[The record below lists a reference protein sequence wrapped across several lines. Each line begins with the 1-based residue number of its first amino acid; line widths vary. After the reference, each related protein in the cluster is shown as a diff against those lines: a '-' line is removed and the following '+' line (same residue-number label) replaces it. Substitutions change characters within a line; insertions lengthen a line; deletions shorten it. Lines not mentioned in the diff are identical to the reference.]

1 MWPKNWTFSLPT
13 WAVSNSLQKRLVK
26 FLLRRTVG
34 QFLKTELDDENLD
47 VQLSGGQLRLKN
59 ALNDAI
65 SGLPLMVSSGTIGL
79 ISVSVPWTQ
88 LWTGHCELQIDDLV
102 VKTRLLD
109 DSYFME
115 SMDSK
120 EDGGSGDATDRQRT
134 NRAHLAESVVMTDG
148 GASILASSVF
158 IADDFLRAETLGYG
172 SKDEAFINKDVERM
186 VANAHE
192 ETNQYYRLRSKR
204 ATGVKASSGNRRDQ
218 QTHTSGTDGNSDSDE
233 LADCIDDIPLPPGS
247 PGGSM
252 RGLQVVSEMVDRII
266 SAVNVCVRNIS
277 VECLVATCNENT
289 GEPSD
294 SAIRLSVS
302 SVDFI
307 DDKNSTDRK
316 SEFSTES
323 NSPERQGSSDNV
335 SGDSAD
341 LSSDRKHPA
350 GIEYKVIEFRTL
362 FKLLRIS
369 GIKVTLASE
378 SKHEEVPILSAFGLP
393 VDAHMRIHRRMPFS
407 ELAPVPPKGLSSG
420 SGGRRGRRSSVE
432 SSEPLYMGPMPGE
445 FREVT
450 PSSPPSQASAT
461 MAFAAHGASTMRVRN
476 HLGEEAT
483 TSGWDVALE
492 MPDLACVLTKDQLSM
507 IMAIYK
513 TLLPLLKMRSDRQ
526 EMRDLYQEKFGEHM
540 PDMAAEVLPQLAKWV
555 SVKLKHIYI
564 AVVPYCTEILDGWEN
579 SSLAVLRLRLEKV
592 KHLAVYLK
600 EIGARWECTPTLGTR
615 SAPSSSSAHVDTE
628 FWASM
633 TREVAARGAGLYTEH
648 GQAGD
653 EESGSAIKLN
663 NSICSEGITTVTAF
677 IQSVGVYDNDP
688 SLHPVV
694 RSLVSLDRSMNAF
707 GDNSQSKEDQEHKH
721 KHRHDLN
728 QQQTPASRR
737 AARNSEKY
745 DIWMCA
751 SGSDSV
757 LTVNVGPISTVLD
770 KELVDR
776 LGAYQ
781 ELVDSILPAT
791 NKTQPYSGADD
802 LFVNRAAALSNND
815 YDRDVADS
823 IENLMRNLKISAEQ
837 KMPSKVA
844 LCSPLIRTWIL
855 LPGMLNGSSSTS
867 KATASGSQAYSRS
880 SKDSTLTPGHFCI
893 DAIDAVITNVV
904 NGTATSNKTQNDV
917 PEGHLRHPH
926 IQELLESRKS
936 VSGSGIR
943 VECESLHLYLQSM
956 EGSSAIDHIAC
967 VHGPGNHLQSPFNES
982 ISVPRP
988 HIEITTV
995 AKSGRQTRDYDAAE
1009 QFARRPPAFD
1019 AFSAVDDNI
1028 RVRMAPESELST
1040 SLKFERLAVAL
1051 SRLVVSCHL
1060 PETEISLAKAT
1071 YQRLNAIIN
1080 DFLLWQSIEE
1090 EKRSAA
1096 SEQPAEHFDN
1106 LASVSDNRPELGV
1119 SVLVDMPQMVARID
1133 TTDMFSSASGRKG
1146 LGIPP
1151 SSSSAATGSTRQQNL
1166 HNRSES
1172 QQIRLSNTQMFM
1184 SNAIIEKGR
1193 MYVTVESN
1201 QVRLSS
1207 FVDQVEVG
1215 AVLSH
1220 TFATNESQMLT
1231 PQLSLYMLT
1240 SPSIAEESEVV
1251 LKTSWNTV
1259 DYQND
1264 STCLRDLQ
1272 AFFSSAG
1279 TSGLVQPPPK
1289 PMRLSLNVQNSS
1301 LKWTPTSDPSISS
1314 AALSLDSLA
1323 VIVGINT
1330 SAPDEDREELH
1341 YYVEGLSVFGKS
1353 KDSLSSV
1360 AAVDV
1365 SSDAWVSTGRFWKDH
1380 GYSVLVHMD
1389 MVDVASRTKQGE
1401 DGPLIDLKLYSEA
1414 LVLDACADSIG
1425 SLPVLFHDL
1434 IAGLG
1439 IKTKR
1444 DQKDAE
1450 ESSASSSKKKKRVLS
1465 PQMLGQTTEDI
1476 FEEVEE
1482 NTFALAA
1489 AAAVAAPP
1497 PPIDTAAVYSYSGC
1511 SRSLRSNAIS
1521 SSTVDDYQNGFTN
1534 DFENGR
1540 DDISA
1545 LVMDEYFAPHSP
1557 PDVTEE
1563 YEVVGGGKPLSPTSA
1578 LQPMY
1583 LRRDHPQQPAQKSAA
1598 IPIHASPSKGKRV
1611 PSTWLAGKGQPVDIK
1626 MTKGKGKGKMVTSP
1640 INTDRGYHEHDPSHG
1655 RVSGRGRGASIGDR
1669 SSHSYSFGEDEDID
1683 DFDLGEYV
1691 DMGSNGEL
1699 LSEEEEEGEYMI
1711 LNDGGRLPLLKS
1723 RFADQHFGVESSVV
1737 LEPEFPATSSP
1748 KRASRSSSGVV
1759 FPSTK
1764 ILDDYPTAYSGRFQG
1779 GRDEPVR
1786 ITAMPE
1792 QLQPQKSDAG
1802 VIVDDASKFE
1812 VIEDYFKEPVPGDTT
1827 DDDSGSGDEEGQSV
1841 VYLSLDLARVEV
1853 NLYSGQDWYVSAEQP
1868 VRSSPADPSGGY
1880 VASYMD
1886 SFNDT
1891 ASVLM
1896 GMGEGP
1902 SDFVY
1907 GRVSASMPESR
1918 GPVDLRSS
1926 PLGSPR
1932 QSRNQPSRH
1941 PGRPARRCAKPK
1953 IELRATHLH
1962 AEFKQFSESSV
1973 KAYELGVNVG
1983 MLEVID
1989 QIDTS
1994 EWSKFLTRRRDAK
2007 TGLPSTLYSLATTRN
2022 RELLT
2027 KGTADSDRVTS
2038 SHMRRQRSSRWPD
2051 SNSGP
2056 MVYVQVEAVRPYA
2069 SLAAE
2074 ELRVD
2079 FEISPLRCYIHQDAL
2094 DFLIGF
2100 FESAERHSAMLS
2112 EFKQQL
2118 VRDKAG
2124 AANLDEGQGASEQR
2138 GRRLG
2143 AFGQRRSKGAEQPYF
2158 QIVHIA
2164 PINVIFDYKPRRMR
2178 TASGSGGGSIGGK
2191 AAAAAGSVASAGGAA
2206 SPSLSAVGGTNVKAS
2221 FGSGTTSNTAA
2232 SASPTAA
2239 PTSSTR
2245 KPVELLNF
2253 FPLEDAEMTLNTVK
2267 VRGVAG
2273 ISKLVRELGS
2283 AWLPHLTQTQ
2293 IPGVVSGMT
2302 PLRSL
2307 VNIGSGV
2314 ADLVIL
2320 PLEQYRK
2327 DGRLVQGIK
2336 RGAQSFARTTALEA
2350 IQLGAKVAVN
2360 AQTLLEQAGDILNVD
2375 VNSAGESSSNPHSHD
2390 GRPESALLPYSPSDN
2405 APHIVLDM
2413 ADWPD
2418 YMSADGQAHVSG
2430 LAGAGTDHGTGSG
2443 ARRSSFGRS
2452 KYARQPEN
2460 LSEGMRQAYMS
2471 LRSNV
2476 GDAMQTILAIPVV
2489 VQEGESASV
2498 DNEDMLEG
2506 GPARSPVHGS
2516 VRAVVRAVP
2525 VAVLKPMIGATEAV
2539 SKTLLG
2545 LRNTMEPSRRGQLED
2560 KYKSRSLGAKQ
2571 SYPH

>member
-1 MWPKNWTFSLPT
+1 MWPNNWTFSLPT

-34 QFLKTELDDENLD
+34 QFLKAELDDENLD
-47 VQLSGGQLRLKN
+47 VQLSGG
-59 ALNDAI
+59 
-65 SGLPLMVSSGTIGL
+65 LPVVVSSGTIGV

-102 VKTRLLD
+102 VKTRILD
-109 DSYFME
+109 DTYYME

-120 EDGGSGDATDRQRT
+120 EDSGSGDAAERQRM

-186 VANAHE
+186 VANAYE
-192 ETNQYYRLRSKR
+192 ETSQYYRSRNK
-204 ATGVKASSGNRRDQ
+204 KAAGARTSAENRRDAAAGANA
-218 QTHTSGTDGNSDSDE
+218 SDDTDKH
-233 LADCIDDIPLPPGS
+233 IDDCLDDLPLPPGS
-247 PGGSM
+247 PGGSV

-266 SAVNVCVRNIS
+266 SAVNVRVRNVS
-277 VECLVATCNENT
+277 VECLVTTRDEDT
-289 GEPSD
+289 GVSSD
-294 SAIRLSVS
+294 KTVRLSLE
-302 SVDFI
+302 SVDFV
-307 DDKNSTDRK
+307 DDKNNTDRR

-323 NSPERQGSSDNV
+323 NSPQRQGSSGNVSGNV
-335 SGDSAD
+335 SGDNT
-341 LSSDRKHPA
+341 SSGSDHEHPA

-362 FKLLRIS
+362 FKLLQIR
-369 GIKVTLASE
+369 GLKVTLASGSEQKE
-378 SKHEEVPILSAFGLP
+378 SSVLSAFGSP
-393 VDAHMRIHRRMPFS
+393 VAAHIRIHRRMPFS
-407 ELAPVPPKGLSSG
+407 ELAPVPAKGSSFDRSG
-420 SGGRRGRRSSVE
+420 SGRRRSIE

-450 PSSPPSQASAT
+450 PSSPPQSSAT
-461 MAFAAHGASTMRVRN
+461 PSFAQGGSVRVRN
-476 HLGEEAT
+476 HVGEEAI

-492 MPDLACVLTKDQLSM
+492 IPDLACVLTNNQLSL
-507 IMAIYK
+507 IVAIQK
-513 TLLPLLKMRSDRQ
+513 AASPLLKMRSDRQ
-526 EMRDLYQEKFGEHM
+526 EMRDLYQEKFGEHV

-555 SVKLKHIYI
+555 SAKIKHVFV
-564 AVVPYCTEILDGWEN
+564 AVVPQHTEVLDGWED
-579 SSLAVLRLRLEKV
+579 SSLAVLRLKLEKI

-600 EIGARWECTPTLGTR
+600 SVGARWESTPAVGIQSTPND
-615 SAPSSSSAHVDTE
+615 PSSNATDTE
-628 FWASM
+628 FWAAM
-633 TREVAARGAGLYTEH
+633 TRDAVARGPAFYTEDTPSGAAREAAVGVDT
-648 GQAGD
+648 D
-653 EESGSAIKLN
+653 DSSKD
-663 NSICSEGITTVTAF
+663 ITTVTAF
-677 IQSVGVYDNDP
+677 IQSVGIYDNDP
-688 SLHPVV
+688 TLHPVV
-694 RSLVSLDRSMNAF
+694 RSLVSVDRSMDAF
-707 GDNSQSKEDQEHKH
+707 GDYLPSRDKEKHSQGY
-721 KHRHDLN
+721 
-728 QQQTPASRR
+728 QQTTASRR

-745 DIWMCA
+745 DVWMYA
-751 SGSDSV
+751 SKTDSV
-757 LTVNVGPISTVLD
+757 LTVNVGPISTVLN

-776 LGAYQ
+776 LSVYHG
-781 ELVDSILPAT
+781 LVDDILPAT
-791 NKTQPYSGADD
+791 AQSSVGADVT
-802 LFVNRAAALSNND
+802 FSSHFAAMSDHAH
-815 YDRDVADS
+815 DRDVADS

-844 LCSPLIRTWIL
+844 VCSPLIRTWIL
-855 LPGMLNGSSSTS
+855 LPGTIGGGSVSEGGGT
-867 KATASGSQAYSRS
+867 GSQTRS
-880 SKDSTLTPGHFCI
+880 WSGKDSLLTPGHFCI
-893 DAIDAVITNVV
+893 DAVDAVITNVV
-904 NGTATSNKTQNDV
+904 NGTATSNRTQNNV

-926 IQELLESRKS
+926 IQELLGSRKS
-936 VSGSGIR
+936 VAGSGIR
-943 VECESLHLYLQSM
+943 VECEALHLYLQSM
-956 EGSSAIDHIAC
+956 EGSDAIDHIAC
-967 VHGPGNHLQSPFNES
+967 VHGPGSHPQSTFHEA

-995 AKSGRQTRDYDAAE
+995 AKSGRQTPDYDAAE
-1009 QFARRPPAFD
+1009 QFGRRPPAFD

-1060 PETEISLAKAT
+1060 PETEITLKKAT

-1090 EKRSAA
+1090 ENRATSRRPEEERLAA
-1096 SEQPAEHFDN
+1096 STGILD
-1106 LASVSDNRPELGV
+1106 DRPELGV

-1133 TTDMFSSASGRKG
+1133 TTDTFSSGGKG
-1146 LGIPP
+1146 VGIL
-1151 SSSSAATGSTRQQNL
+1151 SAGGARQQDQN
-1166 HNRSES
+1166 NRSES
-1172 QQIRLSNTQMFM
+1172 QQIKLSNTQMFM
-1184 SNAIIEKGR
+1184 SNAIIERGR

-1207 FVDQVEVG
+1207 FVDQTEVG

-1220 TFATNESQMLT
+1220 TFATNESQIFT

-1240 SPSIAEESEVV
+1240 SPTISEESEVV
-1251 LKTSWNTV
+1251 LKTSWTTV

-1264 STCLRDLQ
+1264 STCLRDLE
-1272 AFFSSAG
+1272 AFFSSPG

-1301 LKWTPTSDPSISS
+1301 LTWTPSSDPSISS

-1330 SAPDEDREELH
+1330 LAPDRDREELH

-1353 KDSLSSV
+1353 KDSLTA

-1365 SSDAWVSTGRFWKDH
+1365 TSDAWVSTGRFWKDH

-1389 MVDVASRTKQGE
+1389 MVDVASRTKEGQ

-1414 LVLDACADSIG
+1414 LVLDACADSVG
-1425 SLPVLFHDL
+1425 SLPLLFQDL
-1434 IAGLG
+1434 VADLG
-1439 IKTKR
+1439 VKMK
-1444 DQKDAE
+1444 KDEDGAE
-1450 ESSASSSKKKKRVLS
+1450 PSSSSKKKKRVLS
-1465 PQMLGQTTEDI
+1465 PQMLGQATEDI
-1476 FEEVEE
+1476 FDEVEE
-1482 NTFALAA
+1482 NTFALAQ
-1489 AAAVAAPP
+1489 P
-1497 PPIDTAAVYSYSGC
+1497 PPINTAVHGGH
-1511 SRSLRSNAIS
+1511 SRSLRSNAMS
-1521 SSTVDDYQNGFTN
+1521 SSTVDDYQNSFTN

-1540 DDISA
+1540 DDINA
-1545 LVMDEYFAPHSP
+1545 LVMDEYFAPHTP
-1557 PDVTEE
+1557 PDVTDE

-1583 LRRDHPQQPAQKSAA
+1583 LRRDQ
-1598 IPIHASPSKGKRV
+1598 PIHSQTAGTQVRSSPSKGKPYSGNR
-1611 PSTWLAGKGQPVDIK
+1611 PAAKGQPVDIK
-1626 MTKGKGKGKMVTSP
+1626 VSKGKMVSP
-1640 INTDRGYHEHDPSHG
+1640 ANADRGDHG
-1655 RVSGRGRGASIGDR
+1655 RRRGRGASAGDR
-1669 SSHSYSFGEDEDID
+1669 SSHSHSFSFGEDEDVDVD
-1683 DFDLGEYV
+1683 DFELDLGDYV
-1691 DMGSNGEL
+1691 DMGSDGEL
-1699 LSEEEEEGEYMI
+1699 LSDDEEEAGYNNA
-1711 LNDGGRLPLLKS
+1711 LNSGGRLPRLKS

-1737 LEPEFPATSSP
+1737 LEPEFPASSSKAP
-1748 KRASRSSSGVV
+1748 RPSSGVV
-1759 FPSTK
+1759 FPSSRV
-1764 ILDDYPTAYSGRFQG
+1764 LDDYPTVYGSNSFQG
-1779 GRDEPVR
+1779 GKHETVR
-1786 ITAMPE
+1786 ITPMPE
-1792 QLQPQKSDAG
+1792 QQG
-1802 VIVDDASKFE
+1802 NDASSVNAAAATGGNKFE
-1812 VIEDYFKEPVPGDTT
+1812 LIEDYFKEPEPGDTT
-1827 DDDSGSGDEEGQSV
+1827 DDDSGSISEEGQSIINV
-1841 VYLSLDLARVEV
+1841 TLDLARVEV
-1853 NLYSGQDWYVSAEQP
+1853 NLYSGQDWYVSTEQP
-1868 VRSSPADPSGGY
+1868 IRGSPTDIGY
-1880 VASYMD
+1880 LASYMD
-1886 SFNDT
+1886 SFNDN
-1891 ASVLM
+1891 ASVSM
-1896 GMGEGP
+1896 GMGAPE
-1902 SDFVY
+1902 SVY
-1907 GRVSASMPESR
+1907 GRVSASMPEPR
-1918 GPVDLRSS
+1918 GPIDLRSS

-1932 QSRNQPSRH
+1932 PSRNQPARQ
-1941 PGRPARRCAKPK
+1941 PGRPARRSTKPK
-1953 IELRATHLH
+1953 IEMRATHLH

-1973 KAYELGVNVG
+1973 KAYELGLNVG
-1983 MLEVID
+1983 MLEIVD
-1989 QIDTS
+1989 QIESS

-2007 TGLPSTLYSLATTRN
+2007 TGLPSTLYSLANTRN

-2027 KGTADSDRVTS
+2027 RGTADSDRVTS

-2056 MVYVQVEAVRPYA
+2056 MICIQVEAVRPYA
-2069 SLAAE
+2069 SLATE

-2112 EFKQQL
+2112 EFKQSL
-2118 VRDKAG
+2118 NDKSDVATD
-2124 AANLDEGQGASEQR
+2124 ARQDIVDQR

-2143 AFGQRRSKGAEQPYF
+2143 AFGQRRSKGADQPYF

-2178 TASGSGGGSIGGK
+2178 AVSGSGGSSGGSGGK
-2191 AAAAAGSVASAGGAA
+2191 AATSAAVAAAQSGTVASSVGGTA
-2206 SPSLSAVGGTNVKAS
+2206 SPALSAVGTSVGT
-2221 FGSGTTSNTAA
+2221 GSANAA
-2232 SASPTAA
+2232 SAS
-2239 PTSSTR
+2239 TSASR

-2253 FPLEDAEMTLNTVK
+2253 FPLEDAEMTLSTVK

-2375 VNSAGESSSNPHSHD
+2375 VNSTGESSSNPHSHD
-2390 GRPESALLPYSPSDN
+2390 GRPESALSPYAPSEN
-2405 APHIVLDM
+2405 PHILLDM

-2418 YMSADGQAHVSG
+2418 YMSADGQAHGGLVS
-2430 LAGAGTDHGTGSG
+2430 AGADHGSSS

-2460 LSEGMRQAYMS
+2460 LSEGMRQAYIS

-2489 VQEGESASV
+2489 VQESVGEGASV
-2498 DNEDMLEG
+2498 DGEETLEG

-2560 KYKSRSLGAKQ
+2560 KYKSRSLGTKK